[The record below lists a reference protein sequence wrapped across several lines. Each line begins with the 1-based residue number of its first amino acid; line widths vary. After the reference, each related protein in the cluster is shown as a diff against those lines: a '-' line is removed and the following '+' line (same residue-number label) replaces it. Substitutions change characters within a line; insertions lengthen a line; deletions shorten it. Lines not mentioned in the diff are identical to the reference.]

1 MIVTLTLVTVGA
13 ASALLG
19 SGYLFG
25 AQRGRSARAALAAHA
40 ASRDVALREAE
51 SNLSIERRAAES
63 DATRRQEL
71 ESLLGPLTRR
81 EQTSNEEIE
90 KVEELKREVRAIARS
105 LAERDSHQDELRRE
119 VRGALASF
127 AKQPGD
133 EAKLE
138 GQVRRLVAPLLQ
150 REEQSEKLRDALQE
164 VLRPMIER
172 ERVGRDL
179 ARLPSTS
186 GLGGLPKL
194 LDAIA
199 ERGGFTAVVL
209 SDDVGLPLAASAG
222 ALDAETLAGTSSLL
236 LTLADRAARDGAP
249 APQAVVVR
257 DASNQTLLHRIFRVG
272 DERFMLTAVARG
284 VEVATGALDPA
295 LGTLERA
302 LARKNIAA

>member
-1 MIVTLTLVTVGA
+1 MTLTLVTVGA

-25 AQRGRSARAALAAHA
+25 ARRGRTARAALAAHA
-40 ASRDVALREAE
+40 ESREVALREAE
-51 SNLSIERRAAES
+51 SRLSLERRTAES
-63 DATRRQEL
+63 DAARRREL
-71 ESLLGPLTRR
+71 ESILVPLTRQT
-81 EQTSNEEIE
+81 QTSNEELE

-138 GQVRRLVAPLLQ
+138 GHVRRLVAPLLQ

-172 ERVGRDL
+172 ERMGRDL
-179 ARLPSTS
+179 ARLPPSTS

-222 ALDAETLAGTSSLL
+222 ALDVETLAGSSSLL

-249 APQAVVVR
+249 PPQAVVVR

-284 VEVATGALDPA
+284 VEIATGALDPA

-302 LARKNIAA
+302 LARNNIAA